1 MNRLRTL
8 ACVVAVGAAGTLPA
22 AALPSQAAV
31 MTASTTT
38 VAASS
43 NLHAL
48 DASKL
53 RYIRRCWGYVGY
65 PNAGCEVSAAVP
77 KGWKMTRLS
86 TYHARFDDRSRTWMV
101 RINGGL
107 GGKQSSSTAALSKQ
121 RSLRG
126 VPGLRIVS
134 RVTSTEVYAPG
145 PNPSTTVK
153 VTTLTYTYR
162 SYRGTRWVAT
172 RYVELWG
179 PHAYVEITV
188 AGRQKDQAGLK
199 TVLAKATRTIAL
211 AG

>member
-1 MNRLRTL
+1 MSRIRTL
-8 ACVVAVGAAGTLPA
+8 ACVAAVGAAGMLPA
-22 AALPSQAAV
+22 AAPPSQAV
-31 MTASTTT
+31 VTTASTAT

-48 DASKL
+48 DTSKL
-53 RYIRRCWGYVGY
+53 RYVQRCWGYTGS
-65 PNAGCEVSAAVP
+65 PNHGCDVAASVP
-77 KGWKMTRLS
+77 KGWKMTKLS
-86 TYHARFDDRSRTWMV
+86 TYHARFDDRSRTWML

-107 GGKQSSSTAALSKQ
+107 GGKQTSSAAALSKQ

-126 VPGLRIVS
+126 IPGLRIVS
-134 RVTSTEVYAPG
+134 RVTSTEAYKPG

-179 PHAYVEITV
+179 PNVYVEITV
-188 AGRQKDQAGLK
+188 AGRPKDQAGLK
-199 TVLAKATRTIAL
+199 TVLTEATRTIAL